1 MRWSAPRRR
10 RPALRSKFYDYL
22 LQYRGPFAFG
32 GMKRSRGPGMT
43 FVDATRRSGR
53 AGRHRA
59 KLYGNS
65 VSGLSGA
72 FNEFPLKHFIS
83 WSITII
89 PRTKS

>member
-65 VSGLSGA
+65 VSGLSPHSD
-72 FNEFPLKHFIS
+72 EERSL
-83 WSITII
+83 
-89 PRTKS
+89 